1 MALTL
6 IVLVTTSCAVVSA
19 FGFLTWRRRLAHWA
33 LFGGMAGASAF
44 VFQLIYTLLDIV
56 R

>member
-1 MALTL
+1 MAITL

-19 FGFLTWRRRLAHWA
+19 FGFLTWRRRLARWA
-33 LFGGMAGASAF
+33 LFGGMAVAGTFAL
-44 VFQLIYTLLDIV
+44 QLLSTLLDFV